1 MFLYTNNKLSEQ
13 ENEKIILFMIAS
25 ERMKYIR
32 RNLTEVKDLYTRNYK
47 SLMKEIKEDINK
59 WKDTYVHGLEEDY

>member
-1 MFLYTNNKLSEQ
+1 
-13 ENEKIILFMIAS
+13 MIAS

-59 WKDTYVHGLEEDY
+59 WKDTYVHGLEDY